1 MIPSFNDS
9 GNLPPG
15 IHEANWNEAQA
26 RFGNSPRRAE
36 LLEGLREA
44 LILLRSAG
52 CHSAYI
58 DGSFVTAKEQ
68 PGDFDVC
75 WDSRGVAL
83 DALDPVLLDFSAD
96 RRAQKERF
104 GGELFPADV
113 AAEPGGTSF
122 LEFFQRQRNTEERKG
137 IVKIDLE
144 DLT

>member
-9 GNLPPG
+9 GNLPLG
-15 IHEANWNEAQA
+15 IHDADWDEVET

-36 LLEGLREA
+36 LLEGLREGLA
-44 LILLRSAG
+44 LLRSAG
-52 CHSAYI
+52 CRTAYL
-58 DGSFVTAKEQ
+58 DGSFATAKET

-75 WDSRGVAL
+75 WESRGVVL
-83 DALDPVLLDFSAD
+83 NELDPVLLDFSED

-104 GGELFPADV
+104 GGEFFPADV
-113 AAEPGGTSF
+113 AAEPGGMPF

-144 DLT
+144 DLA

>member
-15 IHEANWNEAQA
+15 IHEADWNEVQT
-26 RFGNSPRRAE
+26 RFGHSSRRAE
-36 LLEGLREA
+36 LLEGLSEA
-44 LILLRSAG
+44 LVLLRSAG
-52 CHSAYI
+52 CRSAYL

-75 WDSRGVAL
+75 WDSKGVVL
-83 DALDPVLLDFSAD
+83 DELDPVLLDFSAD
-96 RRAQKERF
+96 RCAQKERF
-104 GGELFPADV
+104 GGELFPVDV

-122 LEFFQRQRNTEERKG
+122 LEFFQRQRNSEERKG
-137 IVKIDLE
+137 IIKIDLE

>member
-1 MIPSFNDS
+1 MIPSFDES

-15 IHEANWNEAQA
+15 IHSADWSEVQA
-26 RFGNSPRRAE
+26 RFGDSLHRAE
-36 LLEGLREA
+36 LLAGFREA
-44 LILLRSAG
+44 LVLLAAAGCRSA
-52 CHSAYI
+52 YL
-58 DGSFVTAKEQ
+58 DGSFVTTKEK
-68 PGDFDVC
+68 PGDFDAC
-75 WDSRGVAL
+75 WDPKGVVL
-83 DALDPVLLDFSAD
+83 DELDPVLLDFSEG

-122 LEFFQRQRNTEERKG
+122 LEFFQRQRDAEERKG